1 MKMYSVWVGG
11 GEVNDYYLLDRDEAE
26 RIAERW
32 RDKGYDDVVVDE
44 IDLGDDD
51 EPDEKDIAETLERI
65 TDNWEGWHDS
75 CSIK

>member
-11 GEVNDYYLLDRDEAE
+11 GEVNDYYIDRDEAE

-32 RDKGYDDVVVDE
+32 RDRGYDDVVVDE

-51 EPDEKDIAETLERI
+51 EPDEKEIAETLERI
-65 TDNWEGWHDS
+65 TDDWEGWHDN
-75 CSIK
+75 CR